1 MRGTSTGGDVVKT
14 LVTGEDV
21 NDVWREFAATLDA
34 RNNDRENLL
43 SFLTYKT
50 QVVGDTIAQTTD
62 VDDFEEASEFGVPK
76 GLRAPG
82 TFLTLGFNFKWFDA
96 ATRFTWKFLMD
107 ADRAQVEAV
116 HNAVLESDNRLV
128 FRSCMGALLNPANR
142 TNPEGLTVFGLYN
155 ADGTVPPEHAGQTF
169 LGTHDHYLVS
179 GAATLDGNDIIDATR
194 HVQHHGH
201 GDVSRGSR
209 VVVFVNPAE
218 AEVARSI
225 TRGATSAVD
234 FIPSVNA
241 PAFLTDQTIVGDRA
255 PAALGRIPLF
265 GSLGSAWLSENALI
279 PAGYIVAVA
288 VAVYGGGGSDQRA
301 VLAIREHVRADARGL
316 RQIPGGNGT
325 YPLQDSYYSRGFGTG
340 IRQRGG
346 AAVMQIKATGTYDV
360 PAAYS
365 TVLA

>member
-1 MRGTSTGGDVVKT
+1 MARGISTGGDVVKAT
-14 LVTGEDV
+14 VDGVDT
-21 NDVWREFAATLDA
+21 NAIWQEFIATLNERNTA
-34 RNNDRENLL
+34 RDNLL
-43 SFLTYKT
+43 SFLGYRTT
-50 QVVGDTIAQTTD
+50 AVGDQVAQTTD

-76 GLRAPG
+76 SLRAPG

-107 ADRAQVEAV
+107 ADRGQVEAV
-116 HNAVLESDNRLV
+116 HNAALEADNRLV
-128 FRSCMGALLNPANR
+128 FKACMGALFNPANR
-142 TNPEGLTVFGLYN
+142 TNDEGLTVFGLYN
-155 ADGTVPPEHAGQTF
+155 ADSTIPPEHAGVTF
-169 LGTHDHYLVS
+169 DGTHDHYLVS
-179 GAATLDGNDIIDATR
+179 GAATLDGNDILDVTR

-201 GDVSRGSR
+201 GDVARGGR
-209 VVVFVNPAE
+209 VVVFMNPAE

-234 FIPSVNA
+234 FIPSTDA

-255 PAALGRIPLF
+255 PASLGRIPIF
-265 GSLGSAWLSENALI
+265 GSLGSAWLSESALI

-288 VAVYGGGGSDQRA
+288 VYAGGNDQRN

-316 RQIPGGNGT
+316 RQIPGGNGS

-346 AAVMQIKATGTYDV
+346 AAVMQIKAAGTYDV
-360 PAAYS
+360 PVAFS